1 MGALAERLVVGKNT
15 YTVGSR
21 WKSLINQGACVRK
34 LEGDFPYGWLE
45 GLIMGKSFTWAGRV
59 YIRSD
64 GSHLT
69 EMHVA
74 DQQGGYDGNRGGV
87 RLNAAEQAALGRL
100 ITDLVARRVRP
111 ELVRPERGPA
121 PAVPADAIRARYSA
135 SRPLRS
141 YE

>member
-15 YTVGSR
+15 YTVGAR

-59 YIRSD
+59 YVRSD

-69 EMHVA
+69 EMTLPISRA
-74 DQQGGYDGNRGGV
+74 GTMGTG
-87 RLNAAEQAALGRL
+87 AALG
-100 ITDLVARRVRP
+100 
-111 ELVRPERGPA
+111 
-121 PAVPADAIRARYSA
+121 
-135 SRPLRS
+135 
-141 YE
+141 